1 MAARRVEYQTRAVQD
16 ESGPRVRIMIAKPR
30 ADSGNSEEQSRLMD
44 PAPRPGYKTAEN
56 VASNGMVTSAK
67 TVVMKVPCAMVL
79 ASPPYW

>member
-1 MAARRVEYQTRAVQD
+1 
-16 ESGPRVRIMIAKPR
+16 
-30 ADSGNSEEQSRLMD
+30 MD